1 MAARVERMVVG
12 GEGRVFPER
21 LLGEALA
28 LDDTVVLADDL
39 GHASRRFAVLLLV
52 LPALRVVPRTV
63 SR

>member
-28 LDDTVVLADDL
+28 LDDIVVLADDL
-39 GHASRRFAVLLLV
+39 GHASRRFAVLLVV
-52 LPALRVVPRTV
+52 LPALGVAPCAV